1 MSKPRIAAALL
12 TMSVAGFAAWHA
24 SEGFEPA
31 PMIPTKGDVPT
42 VGFGSTRYEDGTP
55 VKLTDPPITRKRAE
69 ELARNLNRQAEA
81 AFVATIPGVQLT
93 QGEFDLYMDFV
104 GNFGLKNWRD
114 SSMRR
119 LLMAGQFRQACDA
132 LLQWRRQ
139 GGRDCSLPEN
149 AGPQG
154 CRGVWARQQERHAR
168 CVAEQ

>member
-1 MSKPRIAAALL
+1 MSRQRIAAALL
-12 TMSVAGFAAWHA
+12 TLSAAGFAAWQA
-24 SEGFEPA
+24 SEGFTPG
-31 PMIPTKGDVPT
+31 PVIPTKGDVPT
-42 VGFGSTRYEDGTP
+42 IGHGSTRYEDGTP

-69 ELARNLNRQAEA
+69 ELARNLNRQAEQ

-104 GNFGLKNWRD
+104 GNFGLKNWRE

-132 LLQWRRQ
+132 LLQWRKQ

-154 CRGVWARQQERHAR
+154 CRGVWTRQQERHAR